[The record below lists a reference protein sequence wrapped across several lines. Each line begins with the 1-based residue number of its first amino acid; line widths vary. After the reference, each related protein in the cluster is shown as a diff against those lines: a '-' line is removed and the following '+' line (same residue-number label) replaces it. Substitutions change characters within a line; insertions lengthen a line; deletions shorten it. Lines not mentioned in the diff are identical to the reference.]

1 MYMTGLRTFFV
12 APCEVWLLFI
22 FRCIISI
29 DYTKE
34 PDIEENLTPVEVQ
47 DEDRAEDG
55 VSEWGGVQEGD
66 ADGRKVQHGDD
77 LFAGPQL
84 DVVGA
89 PHHAGGWEP
98 VKKIV
103 IRKNTKG
110 QFLSSKRSQVLLH
123 RMGKCLR

>member
-1 MYMTGLRTFFV
+1 M
-12 APCEVWLLFI
+12 APCEVSLFFI
-22 FRCIISI
+22 FRRIISI

-66 ADGRKVQHGDD
+66 ADGGKVQHGDD

-84 DVVGA
+84 DVVRA
-89 PHHAGGWEP
+89 PHHAGGREP
-98 VKKIV
+98 VK
-103 IRKNTKG
+103 N
-110 QFLSSKRSQVLLH
+110 
-123 RMGKCLR
+123 